1 MSTGVP
7 LEALKAGAELA
18 SKLLD
23 LLPLNVAASLLTE
36 ESRKRANAV
45 ADAAEIAKF
54 GVPRG

>member
-1 MSTGVP
+1 MSTSIP

-45 ADAAEIAKF
+45 ADAAEVAKF
-54 GVPRG
+54 GVPHD